1 MDTSSEYNKF
11 VLNLPLVQKDGV
23 ITTEANKDEP
33 MLHEDLMTAQNTFAD
48 ENTNTGKTKEYTVLV
63 VEDNADVAQMVA
75 DKLAGSYNVVIA
87 ENGEDGLH
95 KLAENHVDIVISD
108 IMMPVM
114 NGLQMTNSIKT
125 NIETSHIPVILLT
138 ARQTMEDNIEGLK
151 SGADAYIVKPFSAA
165 HLLTQVQN
173 LLENRRR
180 ERESFLHKPYL
191 PSSKTNINKTDEE
204 FLQKM
209 TNLIVS
215 HISQPEF
222 NVEQLA
228 SALCMSRSSLHRKIK
243 DVSNLTPVDFIRLVR
258 LKKGAELIKT
268 NKYRIAEVCEMVGIS
283 SPSYFTKLFHKQFGM
298 TPKEFADKKE

>member
-1 MDTSSEYNKF
+1 
-11 VLNLPLVQKDGV
+11 
-23 ITTEANKDEP
+23 
-33 MLHEDLMTAQNTFAD
+33 
-48 ENTNTGKTKEYTVLV
+48 
-63 VEDNADVAQMVA
+63 
-75 DKLAGSYNVVIA
+75 
-87 ENGEDGLH
+87 
-95 KLAENHVDIVISD
+95 
-108 IMMPVM
+108 
-114 NGLQMTNSIKT
+114 
-125 NIETSHIPVILLT
+125 
-138 ARQTMEDNIEGLK
+138 
-151 SGADAYIVKPFSAA
+151 
-165 HLLTQVQN
+165 
-173 LLENRRR
+173 
-180 ERESFLHKPYL
+180 
-191 PSSKTNINKTDEE
+191 
-204 FLQKM
+204 M